1 MTHTLANVSGSNLLI
16 VTYLQ
21 LDYEKELIVDLE

>member
-1 MTHTLANVSGSNLLI
+1 MTHTLANYSGSDLLI

-21 LDYEKELIVDLE
+21 FDSGKELIVDLE